1 VPTVRVAHEE
11 LKHRA
16 WPTLRRMLEDMRK
29 AGVPLPT
36 NTETIIRG
44 AKEWLSALNRRSRP
58 AGSKSEKEEGLIT
71 SMLNAAIAKQQAL
84 PGESSGA
91 PTKHQA
97 GLLDWPVLPSTNE
110 REAYA
115 TLFTSP
121 GPRREHMAAA
131 AVLRYS
137 LQMFD
142 ASRDLVALV
151 TEQTPEGTRRELR
164 SFGYKVRPVPLIPDT
179 WWGKNYSQ
187 CQTTTTKESAR
198 SEEFDKVRHWGLG
211 MSKLHLWNMLEYD
224 KVVYFD
230 FDAIIT
236 GPVNALFGMLP
247 SVRAV
252 DDPKQVI
259 VVGRKGMSQSG
270 FNAGI
275 IALVPSRKL
284 FLAMVERTQRPPPER
299 RADDFQV
306 GPARCIEQALLNDM
320 IPRSRVRFLEAD
332 MLGIPHVRDWQAM
345 GWTRRPY
352 GDGSG
357 WPLQFH
363 WVGCIKPWLV
373 RQTDVG
379 ANLTADGTLKKHS
392 KCDGVPYVLWW
403 RWARKAIPPYLRE
416 RLALD
421 PAPKSTPTRK
431 KAAVSKRAPAR
442 AKAAVSKRAPA
453 RAKATAS
460 KWKPAAKAEVEVDP

>member
-1 VPTVRVAHEE
+1 MRRP
-11 LKHRA
+11 
-16 WPTLRRMLEDMRK
+16 WPMLRQMLEDMSK
-29 AGVPLPT
+29 AGVPIPT
-36 NTETIIRG
+36 NITTVQRR
-44 AKEWLSALNRRSRP
+44 AKEWLP
-58 AGSKSEKEEGLIT
+58 TGSKSEKEEGLIT
-71 SMLNAAIAKQQAL
+71 LMLKTAVAKQQAL
-84 PGESSGA
+84 DPGEVAGSTSGA
-91 PTKHQA
+91 PTKHQP
-97 GLLDWPVLPSTNE
+97 LDWPVMPSTNGK
-110 REAYA
+110 EAYA
-115 TLFTSP
+115 TLVTYPSP
-121 GPRREHMAAA
+121 GYMAAA

-137 LQMFD
+137 LQIFD

-151 TEQTPEGTRRELR
+151 TEKTPEGTRRELR

-453 RAKATAS
+453 RAKAAVSKRAPARAKATAS